1 MHATH
6 ASIYT
11 HPIPAAVSAV
21 AAVAGGVAET
31 AAAPVAG
38 IPLVTI
44 ATTTATAISD
54 SNKALFR
61 GALGFGEA
69 TALVG
74 PDGPT
79 GRFSGLKEAMAEHH

>member
-1 MHATH
+1 M
-6 ASIYT
+6 
-11 HPIPAAVSAV
+11 
-21 AAVAGGVAET
+21 
-31 AAAPVAG
+31 
-38 IPLVTI
+38 TI